1 MRRSSTL
8 IATVCALAALLAP
21 AAAQASHSQSLTFEA
36 TSDLKNP
43 ATRTQAFERHRR
55 RSACTPCASSST
67 GTTSRRSPTRASSRS
82 FDATDPAGY
91 DWSAYDPVIDGIK
104 ARGWQLLLTVSGPV
118 PRWATNGARD
128 TVTRPSPAEF
138 QKFVHAV
145 AAHYGSKVDTWSIWN
160 EPNQPQFLLPQ
171 YSPHKT
177 PLSPGIYRKLYFAAQ
192 RGLAD
197 AGLAS
202 AQGAA
207 GGDLAARYGQGGR
220 AADLP
225 ARRAVPGL
233 QVPQDLAVVREG
245 AGGRLRPSRLHDGAG
260 PDLPAHAA
268 QRRHHRRALA
278 AADGARSRGEGRG
291 RSPRTCRSTSPSSA
305 SRARRTRSAA

>member
-1 MRRSSTL
+1 MRRFRNSHRP
-8 IATVCALAALLAP
+8 VCAAGALLVP

-36 TSDLKNP
+36 TSDLKDP
-43 ATRTQAFERHRR
+43 ATRDAGLQATSPSLGVHSMRVVLYWHDVAPRARLAHQAEVRR
-55 RSACTPCASSST
+55 DR
-67 GTTSRRSPTRASSRS
+67 SRRATTGAPTTRS
-82 FDATDPAGY
+82 
-91 DWSAYDPVIDGIK
+91 IDGIK

-145 AAHYGSKVDTWSIWN
+145 AAHYGAKVDTWSIWN

-197 AGLAS
+197 AGLAVGE
-202 AQGAA
+202 GAA
-207 GGDLAARYGQGGR
+207 GRDLAARHGQGGG

-225 ARRAVPGL
+225 ARRAVPGRQL
-233 QVPQDLAVVREG
+233 PQDLEVR
-245 AGGRLRPSRLHDGAG
+245 ARRCRRPATPTTPTPPARARPSG
-260 PDLPAHAA
+260 P
-268 QRRHHRRALA
+268 
-278 AADGARSRGEGRG
+278 
-291 RSPRTCRSTSPSSA
+291 RSPTTSPSA
-305 SRARRTRSAA
+305 CSRG